1 MYKNLVFP
9 DESFDCYVESTIL
22 APTCPNMVIWLK
34 IIEHSWF
41 KLCTLAKKMYHINID
56 LSMKSNHFSQE
67 KVHESPFSDTR
78 SPTIGY
84 DHHFKVGKETMKEG
98 LEYTPFL

>member
-78 SPTIGY
+78 SPTNKFDTILNV
-84 DHHFKVGKETMKEG
+84 DT
-98 LEYTPFL
+98 FLVIKM